1 MSENIN
7 ITIQRIDPNRYPS
20 VVNKNYIDIIFEL
33 SEKATK
39 DWCVLFNDSFVNN
52 VDNIRINPE
61 EGNFVET
68 WVRDMEE
75 IPEKLNLIKEVT
87 KLTNTKCMEKLIK
100 DAELRDNSYNKNQ
113 SAESVRLEEI
123 LNELN
128 FD

>member
-87 KLTNTKCMEKLIK
+87 KSTNTKCMEKLIK

-113 SAESVRLEEI
+113 SAESVRLEKI

>member
-20 VVNKNYIDIIFEL
+20 VVNKNYIDIIFEI

-68 WVRDMEE
+68 
-75 IPEKLNLIKEVT
+75 
-87 KLTNTKCMEKLIK
+87 
-100 DAELRDNSYNKNQ
+100 
-113 SAESVRLEEI
+113 
-123 LNELN
+123 
-128 FD
+128 

>member
-39 DWCVLFNDSFVNN
+39 DWCILFNDSFVNN